1 MLGHRSP
8 MKHSDRSLFK
18 PCPSRPAA
26 DGENKILVCAENLDR
41 GGIGEAVGVGVG
53 ELYRGGHY
61 A

>member
-8 MKHSDRSLFK
+8 MKHSDRSLLK
-18 PCPSRPAA
+18 SRSSPPAA
-26 DGENKILVCAENLDR
+26 GGENKIPVGVENLDR
-41 GGIGEAVGVGVG
+41 GAVSEACVGIG

>member
-18 PCPSRPAA
+18 SRSSPPAA
-26 DGENKILVCAENLDR
+26 GGENKIPVGVENLDR
-41 GGIGEAVGVGVG
+41 GAVTEAVGIG

>member
-18 PCPSRPAA
+18 SPSGPPAA
-26 DGENKILVCAENLDR
+26 GGENKILVCAENLDG